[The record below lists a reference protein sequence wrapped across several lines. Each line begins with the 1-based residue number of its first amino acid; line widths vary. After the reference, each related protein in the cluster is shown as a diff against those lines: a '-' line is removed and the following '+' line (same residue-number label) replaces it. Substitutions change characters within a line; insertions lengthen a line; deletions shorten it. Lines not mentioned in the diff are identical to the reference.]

1 MLTAKQQASS
11 QEAPSSWGASGSV
24 SASSWEQ
31 HASATGS
38 QDGCSRYPWKLTE
51 LVTTTSRATSS
62 EPSRA
67 MFEEDL
73 TGVA

>member
-11 QEAPSSWGASGSV
+11 QSTSSSGASDG
-24 SASSWEQ
+24 ALGSWEQ

-51 LVTTTSRATSS
+51 LVTTTSRATRRTPARVTWS
-62 EPSRA
+62 ER
-67 MFEEDL
+67 L
-73 TGVA
+73 TGEA